1 MSIKYT
7 EIAKIEHVDGF
18 DSKTG
23 YYAYSKDGKGY
34 ILLQDTLLERKEA
47 PLIYWIKASTLML
60 GMDLLEN
67 SNYIRISLH
76 KKTQL

>member
-1 MSIKYT
+1 MSIKYM

-47 PLIYWIKASTLML
+47 PLY
-60 GMDLLEN
+60 LLD
-67 SNYIRISLH
+67 
-76 KKTQL
+76 